1 MLNIND
7 VNSLFPWRALTTLRT
22 KGPNTDPWGTP
33 QVIDLISSFCS
44 RISWLTVS
52 KVFLFSMHV
61 WIVLAISIRE

>member
-44 RISWLTVS
+44 RIDKLNEY
-52 KVFLFSMHV
+52 LR
-61 WIVLAISIRE
+61 SIICILLVTMPATCW